1 MIAFLFSMIITIPTG
16 FDVGEFVPAIFLVM
30 TPLFSL
36 LFVFLV
42 GVIILRLI
50 RVARRQKL

>member
-16 FDVGEFVPAIFLVM
+16 FDVGEFVHEIFLVM